1 MLSQALPEQEIES
14 GQVRIKVSEGF
25 VGELEVLDDIDSHTQ
40 KHIEAY
46 FSGLTDGHVAT
57 LSELETSLMLANE
70 LPGIATK
77 LMVGP
82 MRLKMQ

>member
-1 MLSQALPEQEIES
+1 MTLT
-14 GQVRIKVSEGF
+14 
-25 VGELEVLDDIDSHTQ
+25 HTQ

-77 LMVGP
+77 LMVGHI
-82 MRLKMQ
+82 